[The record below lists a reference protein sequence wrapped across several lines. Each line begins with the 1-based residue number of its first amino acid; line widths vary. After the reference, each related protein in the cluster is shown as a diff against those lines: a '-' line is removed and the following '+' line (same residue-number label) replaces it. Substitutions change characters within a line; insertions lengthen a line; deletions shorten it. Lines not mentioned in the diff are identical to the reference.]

1 MEKKRFLEGDNKHF
15 CVVSRLLCF
24 FCLFIGIYACQVDED
39 GVVNKGTLAFRM
51 NVDTAL
57 VGVSTKASDLADF
70 KDVNSYAVTI
80 AQDSGVVAEYS
91 RFDKMPAE
99 LELGAGAYTIQVS
112 KGTETAAAFDA
123 PYFSGKKEFTIV
135 KDMTTPVEVIAAM
148 ANSRV
153 TIDYSDDFLQTYKDY
168 TLSLKTN
175 KMELPLVYEKGESR
189 PMYFLSDA
197 SGTKLEIAMELVNV
211 YGKTVNYTAT
221 TTIKPK
227 QWAKLTVRTDEK
239 GLNGIVIDVTL
250 NDETK
255 ETIYV
260 NIGIPDFME
269 KLKGAPYIECSL
281 FKWEGNGI
289 QDEPYDLGENK
300 MGSVVSSKRIVDI
313 TAGGKIAEI
322 VLTLVQDQKMVFSYD
337 LANLTETEQRDLAD
351 NYGLTIDPKE
361 IKGKLQY
368 SFDIK
373 SVLNAIKGGLVSSEY
388 SLALSVKDALPKANT
403 TVRSLKGMIKPVEAP
418 TISYGLKDEEFEVG
432 GYNKTSKLL
441 MAKIPA
447 GIKVFR
453 LKIAELNMD
462 ADFIQGSAI
471 ENIEYVP
478 SDGTQMIKFTKNWF
492 NSLKG
497 GTYTVVFDIED
508 NLGQKL
514 PEDKSSFTITVTT
527 PTFEWAMAENDGD
540 VFAKYAYLRVKAND
554 VNKVTFYQN
563 GQQITNLISLGRDE
577 TTGIVS
583 FVWTN
588 LIPQESY
595 AVTAKYD
602 GTYDLVAIKFT
613 TEEEG
618 QLPNSGFEDW
628 FSNRIDEK
636 GNDLTTIKWKD
647 YVYWDKWYPW
657 NEKDPNTKGW
667 STLNQTTTQ
676 YGAEPSMNTFIV
688 TAPKSPYVGC
698 CYTTTS
704 GTKPINE
711 TSGGSF
717 AALIRTVG
725 WGSGNTAA
733 ATSLG
738 DGMGTCEKLTP
749 GELYLGTYDVS
760 THTPSYSGY
769 AFTSRPSA
777 ISFAYKYQPKNSSDW
792 GVAEIEIKDNEDQ
805 TLAKK
810 EEKLYSQ
817 SSYVVKEIRLD
828 YSLASKAAKIYMK
841 FKSSGNSE
849 CWEIN
854 STNLTPPP
862 AMNLSDGEYVGSQ
875 LYIDDVEL
883 IYDYLNE

>member
-1 MEKKRFLEGDNKHF
+1 MEKKRFLEGDNKRF

-112 KGTETAAAFDA
+112 KGTDTAAAFDA

-135 KDMTTPVEVIAAM
+135 KDMTTPVEVTAAM

-189 PMYFLSDA
+189 PMYFQSDA

-239 GLNGIVIDVTL
+239 GLNGIAIDVTL

-281 FKWEGNGI
+281 FKWEGNGT

-322 VLTLVQDQKMVFSYD
+322 VLTLVQDQKTVFSYN
-337 LANLTETEQRDLAD
+337 LANLTEIAQRDLAD
-351 NYGLTIDPKE
+351 NYGLTIDSKE
-361 IKGKLQY
+361 VKDKLQY

-388 SLALSVKDALPKANT
+388 SLTISVKDALPKANT

-418 TISYGLKDEEFEVG
+418 TIFYGLKDEEFEVG
-432 GYNKTSKLL
+432 GYNSDTKLL

-447 GIKVFR
+447 GTKVFR
-453 LKIAELNMD
+453 LKIAELSMD
-462 ADFIQGSAI
+462 ADFIQGSTI

-554 VNKVTFYQN
+554 ASKVAFYQN
-563 GQQITNLISLGRDE
+563 GQQINNLISLGRDKE
-577 TTGIVS
+577 GVVA

-588 LIPQESY
+588 LTSESTY
-595 AVTAKYD
+595 ANITAKYD
-602 GTYDLVAIKFT
+602 GSYELAPISIT
-613 TEEEG
+613 TESERYLGDIGKLEG
-618 QLPNSGFEDW
+618 WTAEGGEGHASTSWGKYTHTPFRSWEKWIVQGWETLNSKTTQFGSENESGPAITSAGGNRAWTRYVANSG
-628 FSNRIDEK
+628 
-636 GNDLTTIKWKD
+636 TIKT
-647 YVYWDKWYPW
+647 
-657 NEKDPNTKGW
+657 NGHESN
-667 STLNQTTTQ
+667 L
-676 YGAEPSMNTFIV
+676 
-688 TAPKSPYVGC
+688 
-698 CYTTTS
+698 
-704 GTKPINE
+704 
-711 TSGGSF
+711 

-725 WGSGNTAA
+725 WGQGNSAPG
-733 ATSLG
+733 SLG
-738 DGMGTCEKLTP
+738 IDGTCNNVTS
-749 GELYLGTYDVS
+749 GELFLGTLKDYDPV
-760 THTPSYSGY
+760 YGID
-769 AFTSRPSA
+769 FQSRPTG
-777 ISFAYKYQPKNSSDW
+777 FRFHYKYEPKNPNDYFSATIVVLD
-792 GVAEIEIKDNEDQ
+792 EN
-805 TLAKK
+805 KK
-810 EEKLYSQ
+810 EIAKQVYTGQGSKIDNWYEEFVKLEYT
-817 SSYVVKEIRLD
+817 VWK
-828 YSLASKAAKIYMK
+828 KATQMYIL
-841 FKSSGNSE
+841 FKSSANPDCLE
-849 CWEIN
+849 VNE
-854 STNLTPPP
+854 TNLSYPPKN
-862 AMNLSDGEYVGSQ
+862 NLTNGEYVGSQ

-883 IYDYLNE
+883 IYDYQE